1 MQRGPA
7 YIIRASWRP
16 MLQRGEQALDT
27 AEYSTMANAGPNK
40 QRPKYLSLQAILFE
54 IRLPLAGWI
63 SILHRVSGVLLFV
76 SGIWLL
82 FLLDRSLSS
91 EAAFAG
97 VRRYLEFPL
106 VKLSLLVLVWAYCH
120 HLCAGIRFLLLDLHK
135 GIDKA
140 SARASSIVVLVVSLL
155 LTAFFGAKL
164 W

>member
-1 MQRGPA
+1 
-7 YIIRASWRP
+7 
-16 MLQRGEQALDT
+16 
-27 AEYSTMANAGPNK
+27 MANATATRR
-40 QRPKYLSLQAILFE
+40 RPKYLSLQAILFE

-91 EAAFAG
+91 AAGFASIQH
-97 VRRYLEFPL
+97 YLSFSL

-120 HLCAGIRFLLLDLHK
+120 HLCAGIRFVLLDLHK
-135 GIDKA
+135 GVDKA
-140 SARASSIVVLVVSLL
+140 SARRSSIAVLIVSLA
-155 LTAFFGAKL
+155 LTAFFGARL

>member
-1 MQRGPA
+1 MLRRGN
-7 YIIRASWRP
+7 RFR
-16 MLQRGEQALDT
+16 DT
-27 AEYSTMANAGPNK
+27 EEDQTMAHATTTK

-63 SILHRVSGVLLFV
+63 SILHRVSGVLLFA

-91 EAAFAG
+91 AAGFASIQH
-97 VRRYLEFPL
+97 YLSFSL

-140 SARASSIVVLVVSLL
+140 SARRSSIVVLIVSLL

>member
-1 MQRGPA
+1 MTDA
-7 YIIRASWRP
+7 A
-16 MLQRGEQALDT
+16 T
-27 AEYSTMANAGPNK
+27 TK
-40 QRPKYLSLQAILFE
+40 HRPKYLSLKAILFE

-76 SGIWLL
+76 SVPWLL

-91 EAAFAG
+91 EAGFASIQ
-97 VRRYLEFPL
+97 RYLSFAV

-120 HLCAGIRFLLLDLHK
+120 HLCAGIRFLLLDLHQ

-140 SARASSIVVLVVSLL
+140 GARRSSFAVLVVSLV
-155 LTAFFGAKL
+155 LTAVFGAKL

>member
-1 MQRGPA
+1 
-7 YIIRASWRP
+7 
-16 MLQRGEQALDT
+16 
-27 AEYSTMANAGPNK
+27 MANATTTK

-63 SILHRVSGVLLFV
+63 SILHRVSGVLLFA

-91 EAAFAG
+91 AAGFASIQH
-97 VRRYLEFPL
+97 YLSFSL

-140 SARASSIVVLVVSLL
+140 SARRSSIVVLIVSLL

>member
-1 MQRGPA
+1 M
-7 YIIRASWRP
+7 I
-16 MLQRGEQALDT
+16 
-27 AEYSTMANAGPNK
+27 NATTDK

-54 IRLPLAGWI
+54 IRLPLAGWV
-63 SILHRVSGVLLFV
+63 SILHRVSGVLLFA

-91 EAAFAG
+91 EAGFSSIQ
-97 VRRYLEFPL
+97 RYLEFTL

-120 HLCAGIRFLLLDLHK
+120 HLCAGIRFLLLDLDK
-135 GIDKA
+135 GVDKA
-140 SARASSIVVLVVSLL
+140 SARASSVAVFVVSLL

>member
-1 MQRGPA
+1 
-7 YIIRASWRP
+7 
-16 MLQRGEQALDT
+16 MLRRDEKVREKAK
-27 AEYSTMANAGPNK
+27 YRTMTSATTDK

-54 IRLPLAGWI
+54 IRLPLAGWV
-63 SILHRVSGVLLFV
+63 SILHRVSGVLLFA

-91 EAAFAG
+91 AAGFASIQ
-97 VRRYLEFPL
+97 RYLDFTL

-120 HLCAGIRFLLLDLHK
+120 HLCAGIRFLLLDLDK
-135 GIDKA
+135 GVDKA
-140 SARASSIVVLVVSLL
+140 SARASSIAVLVVSLV

>member
-1 MQRGPA
+1 MTSA
-7 YIIRASWRP
+7 TT
-16 MLQRGEQALDT
+16 D
-27 AEYSTMANAGPNK
+27 K

-63 SILHRVSGVLLFV
+63 SILHRVSGVLLFA

-91 EAAFAG
+91 AAGFSSIQ
-97 VRRYLEFPL
+97 RYLEFTL

-120 HLCAGIRFLLLDLHK
+120 HLCAGIRFLLLDLDK
-135 GIDKA
+135 GVDKA
-140 SARASSIVVLVVSLL
+140 SARASSIAVLVVSLL